1 MIEDLL
7 KEVETYTDDYN
18 KLSELGLKITAELFR
33 FSTKIAEA
41 QTEYAETIVDYLDI
55 KSEKKMSSVE
65 ASRRADVDTKCKH
78 DKLRK
83 QYDSLIE
90 VLNMIKQRIRVLTM
104 DFNITKGT

>member
-1 MIEDLL
+1 L

-18 KLSELGLKITAELFR
+18 KLSEIGLKITAELFR

-41 QTEYAETIVDYLDI
+41 QTEYAETIVGYLDI
-55 KSEKKMSSVE
+55 KSEKKMSSAE

-78 DKLRK
+78 DELRK

-90 VLNMIKQRIRVLTM
+90 VLNMIKQRIKVLTQ
-104 DFNITKGT
+104 DFQLSKSI